1 MLIEVKVKVARII
14 DGKTRKRTETYLKE
28 GCELFVEAEQAVMRK
43 LTDEQTGGLIDE
55 FEIQSLRISSI
66 KEICDQWI
74 DDYTISGYPPFLAT
88 LKETYHLDDGSEKT
102 LKYKVLLWANSHS
115 QALQRVQELARQG
128 YDMQIEGIKQVD
140 YEYLVEQTNQEE
152 ETENG
157 N

>member
-28 GCELFVEAEQAVMRK
+28 DCELFVEAEQAVMRK
-43 LTDEQTGGLIDE
+43 LTDEQEAGLIDE
-55 FEIQSLRISSI
+55 FEIQSLKISPI
-66 KEICDQWI
+66 KEVCDQWI
-74 DDYTISGYPPFLAT
+74 EDYTISGYPPFLAT
-88 LKETYHLDDGSEKT
+88 LKEVFHADGGSEKT

-140 YEYLVEQTNQEE
+140 YDYLTSQD
-152 ETENG
+152 NG
-157 N
+157 AE

>member
-102 LKYKVLLWANSHS
+102 LKYKVLLWASSHS
-115 QALQRVQELARQG
+115 HALQRVQELARQG

-140 YEYLVEQTNQEE
+140 YEYLVGQPNQEE
-152 ETENG
+152 ETENA
-157 N
+157 

>member
-43 LTDEQTGGLIDE
+43 LTDEQVGGLIDE
-55 FEIQSLRISSI
+55 FEIQSLKISPI
-66 KEICDQWI
+66 KEVCDQWI
-74 DDYTISGYPPFLAT
+74 DDYTLSGYPPFLAT

-128 YDMQIEGIKQVD
+128 YDMQIEGIKQTD
-140 YEYLVEQTNQEE
+140 FEYLTGQEGVTND
-152 ETENG
+152 
-157 N
+157 